1 MTAPSTEDFRSQGP
15 GKYNGA
21 DSYSKLLRPTD
32 IPKCRD
38 IYSIWFSF
46 QSILLGYF
54 GVFNFTY
61 YTTYAISFD
70 MDQGGE
76 VVKSIAKVYVGGL
89 TENVEKY
96 HLEELFERF
105 GLVKTVWIARNP
117 LSRGYAFVTFFD
129 PKHADEAVKGLN
141 GTSLQGSKLKV
152 QLSKNEIV
160 KIENEHKDRDSD
172 PRDHTHQRR
181 HRSRDRNRYVDRKR
195 GRSRDRDR
203 SPMDRK
209 YDEDPDTRDISSP
222 TLDSVVIQES
232 LMLREAVLRSG
243 LSPFSFITNSL
254 LQTAALPSLPLP
266 CMKSPTFGA
275 TLNYMP
281 YPHVVGDTFGD
292 LRQHRD
298 FSGPNIVLQT
308 SRNAPPS
315 VAYST
320 AMTGI
325 RSPFL
330 QASTPVATPQYQN
343 RFNLTTSSMKPSE
356 FTPGSCTSDP
366 VPQMGACTSQGNEH
380 VQHC

>member
-1 MTAPSTEDFRSQGP
+1 
-15 GKYNGA
+15 
-21 DSYSKLLRPTD
+21 
-32 IPKCRD
+32 
-38 IYSIWFSF
+38 
-46 QSILLGYF
+46 
-54 GVFNFTY
+54 
-61 YTTYAISFD
+61 

-129 PKHADEAVKGLN
+129 PKHAEEAVKGLN
-141 GTSLQGSKLKV
+141 GTALQGSKLKV

-160 KIENEHKDRDSD
+160 KVENEHKDRDRD
-172 PRDHTHQRR
+172 PRDHTNQRR
-181 HRSRDRNRYVDRKR
+181 HRSRDQNQYMDRKR
-195 GRSRDRDR
+195 GRSGDRDR

-209 YDEDPDTRDISSP
+209 YDEDQDTRDISSP
-222 TLDSVVIQES
+222 SLDPVVIQES

-243 LSPFSFITNSL
+243 LSPYSFITNSL

-266 CMKSPTFGA
+266 CMKSPAFGT

-292 LRQHRD
+292 LRRHGDISSQMA
-298 FSGPNIVLQT
+298 GPNIVLQT
-308 SRNAPPS
+308 SRTAPPS
-315 VAYST
+315 VTYTT

-330 QASTPVATPQYQN
+330 QASTAIPTPQYQN
-343 RFNLTTSSMKPSE
+343 RINRTTSSMKPSE
-356 FTPGSCTSDP
+356 FIPGGCTSDP
-366 VPQMGACTSQGNEH
+366 VPQIGVCTSQGNETGYPCWEPPDLSKT
-380 VQHC
+380 VKAASLYFFFYKWRIYGT